1 MDKRYIT
8 LFKDLAQAT
17 AATAEQVMEYE
28 TQQNNEK
35 GVTDATTMRDN
46 FQSLADR
53 IVAEDYTMSKLDA
66 ANLLIGALIQTNQ
79 LQTRIDT
86 LKKAM
91 TGYQTDI
98 IPKLDK
104 IVDAK
109 EDEDVAQKANELFVI
124 EENN

>member
-1 MDKRYIT
+1 
-8 LFKDLAQAT
+8 
-17 AATAEQVMEYE
+17 
-28 TQQNNEK
+28 
-35 GVTDATTMRDN
+35 
-46 FQSLADR
+46 
-53 IVAEDYTMSKLDA
+53 MSKIDA

-98 IPKLDK
+98 IPKLEQ

-109 EDEDVAQKANELFVI
+109 EDEDVTKKANELFVI
-124 EENN
+124 EETN

>member
-1 MDKRYIT
+1 MDKRYVI

-28 TQQNNEK
+28 SQQNNEK
-35 GVTDATTMRDN
+35 GMTDATTMRNN
-46 FQSLADR
+46 FQNIADK
-53 IVAEDYTMSKLDA
+53 IVEENYTMSKIDA

-98 IPKLDK
+98 IPKLEQ

-109 EDEDVAQKANELFVI
+109 EDEDVTKKANELFVI
-124 EENN
+124 EETN